1 MIKAEINVVNSC
13 TKTNCP
19 VTSLPVRREAVDEE
33 RLQTRFTLVSIDSSN
48 RELKKRDEEEWKKF
62 HFSFFLCKKKEKQGS
77 PLKCNQCL
85 FVQSHLSRL

>member
-1 MIKAEINVVNSC
+1 MIKAEINIVNSC

-48 RELKKRDEEEWKKF
+48 RELKKKRRRRVEEI
-62 HFSFFLCKKKEKQGS
+62 SLFFFFVQKKEKQSS

>member
-48 RELKKRDEEEWKKF
+48 RELKKETKKSGRNF
-62 HFSFFLCKKKEKQGS
+62 TFLFFCAKKKEKQGS